1 MSKHV
6 HSKERSVDT
15 WENDTKNCVKFSKSL
30 NFTLLTCF
38 QVQGFVIVVGF
49 VVIPYKLLFDSLKVA
64 LDLCCTNMI
73 K

>member
-1 MSKHV
+1 MTPKIV
-6 HSKERSVDT
+6 R
-15 WENDTKNCVKFSKSL
+15 FSKSL

-64 LDLCCTNMI
+64 LNLYCTNMI
-73 K
+73 KYKET

>member
-1 MSKHV
+1 MFI
-6 HSKERSVDT
+6 
-15 WENDTKNCVKFSKSL
+15 VKTDLLTLGRMTPKIVRFSKSL